1 MGTLLRS
8 EEMNLVQLFIQPE
21 AAYHI
26 VAELGEMG
34 CVQFKDLNE
43 DVNLFQREYSMQVK
57 TANELERQLKYI
69 EAEIKKEDIPIPDI
83 TSIPKAPNY
92 SDIVNLEVYLDKTE
106 REIREMSESE
116 MVLRQEYY
124 QGIQQKHVLEK
135 AQIFLNQQEEAV
147 NSDDAPDH
155 IRNSSQLGYVAGVI
169 NKEKLFSFERMLWR
183 IGRGNIFIR
192 NADIEEPIE
201 DPTSRSTSRKTSF
214 IAFFQGE
221 NLANKINKICVG
233 FHVTIVNVPVEW
245 SSREERI
252 KRLTKDIG
260 DVKDLLDRSIDHKRK
275 QLLSVVKEIQNWSIM
290 VRKIKAIYTTMNL
303 FSHDVSR
310 KCLIAEGWIPTSD
323 LYYIS
328 TALKDG
334 SVACG
339 SSVQSFF
346 NILTTTQTPPTY
358 NRANKFTQGFQNLI
372 EAYAFSSYREL
383 NPALYT
389 IVTFP
394 FLFAIMFG
402 DLGHGFIMLSFG
414 LWMVL
419 SEKKIMEQKN
429 KNEIFSI
436 FFGGRYIIVLMGIF
450 SIYTGFIYNDL
461 FSKSINIFGS
471 KWKIANLTD
480 LELTFNFSSNEENE
494 ASLKYTLKPLSS
506 YEGTPYIAG
515 VDPVWQD
522 AENKI
527 IFLNSFKMKLSIL
540 FGVVHMIFG
549 LSLSVVN
556 FLHFRKPVHIVLDF
570 LPKLLFFGFLFVYL
584 LIMMIMKWANYSAM
598 NDDNIDTPYGSGCA
612 PSVLIFFI
620 GMILF
625 KASEHVD
632 GCNPYMF
639 EGQEVLQHVFV
650 VLAVLCIPWMLL
662 GVPLYEMTVRKK
674 KNVAVYQNDN
684 VENYVPL
691 EIIPES
697 SVLNTHKE
705 EEEEEEP
712 MSELVVHA
720 AIHTIE
726 FTLSTVSHTA
736 SYLRLWAL
744 SLAHAQLSEVLW
756 QMVFKKA
763 LVINQLY
770 VGGVFIYIIFFAW
783 SSITVG
789 ILVLMEGLS
798 AFLHTLRLHWV
809 EFMTKFFEGQGYG
822 FEPFSFK
829 RLLDDNVEGENE

>member
-1 MGTLLRS
+1 MGALLRS
-8 EEMNLVQLFIQPE
+8 EEMNLIQIFIQPE

-83 TSIPKAPNY
+83 TSIPKAPNL
-92 SDIVNLEVYLDKTE
+92 SDIANLEVHLDKTE

-116 MVLRQEYY
+116 MILRQEYY
-124 QGIQQKHVLEK
+124 QGIQQKYVLEK
-135 AQIFLNQQEEAV
+135 AQTFFNQQDEAV
-147 NSDDAPDH
+147 NSDYTSDH
-155 IRNSSQLGYVAGVI
+155 IRNSSQLGYIAGVI
-169 NKEKLFSFERMLWR
+169 NKEKFFAFERMLWR
-183 IGRGNIFIR
+183 IGKGNIFIR

-201 DPTSRSTSRKTSF
+201 DPTSRTESRKTSF

-221 NLANKINKICVG
+221 NLANKIHKICVG
-233 FHVTIVNVPVEW
+233 FHVAVVNVPVEW
-245 SSREERI
+245 SVREERI

-260 DVKDLLDRSIDHKRK
+260 DIKDLLDRSVEHKTK

-290 VRKIKAIYTTMNL
+290 VRKIKAIYSTMNL
-303 FSHDVSR
+303 FNHDVSR

-323 LYYIS
+323 LYYIN
-328 TALKDG
+328 TALMDG

-339 SSVQSFF
+339 SSVPSFF
-346 NILTTTQTPPTY
+346 NILTTTQTPPTF
-358 NRANKFTQGFQNLI
+358 NRTNKFTQGFQNLI

-383 NPALYT
+383 NPTLYT
-389 IVTFP
+389 IITFP

-402 DLGHGFIMLSFG
+402 DLGHGVIMLCFG

-419 SEKKIMEQKN
+419 SEKKIMEQKD

-436 FFGGRYIIVLMGIF
+436 FFGGRYIILLMGIF
-450 SIYTGFIYNDL
+450 SIYTGFIYNDV
-461 FSKSINIFGS
+461 FSKSLNLFGS
-471 KWKIANLTD
+471 KWKIDNLTD
-480 LELTFNFSSNEENE
+480 LVLHFDFNSNETNE
-494 ASLKYTLKPLSS
+494 DALKYTLKPLSS
-506 YEGTPYIAG
+506 YQGDPYFAG
-515 VDPVWQD
+515 IDPVWQS

-527 IFLNSFKMKLSIL
+527 IFLNSFKMKLSIV
-540 FGVVHMIFG
+540 FGIIHMIFG
-549 LSLSVVN
+549 VSLSIIN
-556 FLHFRKPVHIVLDF
+556 FLHFRKPAYIVLDF

-584 LIMMIMKWANYSAM
+584 LTMMIMKWINYTAM
-598 NDDNIDTPYGSGCA
+598 NDDNIDSPHGSFCA

-620 GMILF
+620 GMMLF
-625 KASEHVD
+625 KKSEIDSSCH
-632 GCNPYMF
+632 PYMF
-639 EGQEVLQHVFV
+639 DGQEILQHIFV
-650 VLAVLCIPWMLL
+650 ILALLCIPWMLL
-662 GVPLYEMTVRKK
+662 GVPLYEIAKRKK
-674 KNVAVYQNDN
+674 KNMAVHQNSN
-684 VENYVPL
+684 AGNHVQL
-691 EIIPES
+691 EVIPET
-697 SVLNTHKE
+697 SVLDTQE
-705 EEEEEEP
+705 EKEEEEEP
-712 MSELVVHA
+712 MSELMVHA

-756 QMVFKKA
+756 NMVFRKA
-763 LVINQLY
+763 LLLNQQY
-770 VGGVFIYIIFFAW
+770 IGGIFIYIIFLAW
-783 SSITVG
+783 STITVG

-829 RLLDDNVEGENE
+829 TILDEDVEAEHE